1 MVWSG
6 WEVAKPFTHRAN
18 RRGAAYG
25 TTSSNPNDALARP
38 LSTLSFRAR
47 LNVSRDLGGS
57 SSVPSS
63 NSRSRVSL
71 IAGTPRIQQRKTEFF
86 TALVIGFRDGFS
98 QVADTKDVALALG
111 DGYGAARVEKVEG
124 VRSFQNH
131 FVSW

>member
-6 WEVAKPFTHRAN
+6 WEVAKPFTHTAN

-25 TTSSNPNDALARP
+25 TISSNLNDALVRP

-47 LNVSRDLGGS
+47 LNVSSDLGGN

-63 NSRSRVSL
+63 NNRSRVSL
-71 IAGTPRIQQRKTEFF
+71 IAGTPPIQQRKTELL
-86 TALVIGFRDGFS
+86 TALVIGFCDGFG
-98 QVADTKDVALALG
+98 QVADTEDVALALG
-111 DGYGAARVEKVEG
+111 DGNRPARVEKVEG

-131 FVSW
+131 FISR